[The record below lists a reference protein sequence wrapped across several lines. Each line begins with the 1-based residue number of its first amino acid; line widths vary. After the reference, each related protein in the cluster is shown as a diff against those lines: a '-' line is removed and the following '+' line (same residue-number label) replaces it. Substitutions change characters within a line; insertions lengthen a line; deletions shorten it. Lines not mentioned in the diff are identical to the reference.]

1 MAQAQAGLKAV
12 LKIVKAENPGM
23 IDAASAETST
33 AFGQTREATALESM
47 CAVALKTESTMTEYT
62 CVFVAMTVLK
72 NPKLRMATQV
82 GKGVRESLGS
92 ALATLNANRQTN
104 IFKTEVEEIQVTLND
119 AVKANKCLIL
129 RPSASS
135 HARPRSQ

>member
-1 MAQAQAGLKAV
+1 MGTKMAQAQAGLKAV
-12 LKIVKAENPGM
+12 LKIVKAENPDM
-23 IDAASAETST
+23 IVAAFAETAS
-33 AFGQTREATALESM
+33 GQTRVATVLESM
-47 CAVALKTESTMTEYT
+47 CADALKTDSTMTEYT

-104 IFKTEVEEIQVTLND
+104 ISKTEVEEIQVTLND
-119 AVKANKCLIL
+119 AVEANE
-129 RPSASS
+129 
-135 HARPRSQ
+135 

>member
-23 IDAASAETST
+23 IDAASAETAS
-33 AFGQTREATALESM
+33 GQTREATALESM
-47 CAVALKTESTMTEYT
+47 CAAAVKTESTMTEYT

-82 GKGVRESLGS
+82 GKGVRGNLGS

-104 IFKTEVEEIQVTLND
+104 IFKTEVEEIQAALND
-119 AVKANKCLIL
+119 AVDAN
-129 RPSASS
+129 P
-135 HARPRSQ
+135 